1 MPIAAGSVS
10 ASLNLPH
17 VVFYATF
24 SGIYPYYYQRWRMTT
39 TDKQEIDADWFK
51 DKLSE
56 QRKSLRGLA
65 RHMEMDPSAVSR
77 MLSGQRR
84 MQVQEANQIAL
95 FLGTTVSEV
104 LNHAGM
110 AVDLDGQPT
119 RILLAATID
128 ERGYLHRLM
137 DPKPLPQSVIERA
150 QAAIGKSNRKV
161 IAAQV
166 RASSGPLAVMDDAV
180 VLFNHTDI
188 VEPAAIGSLSICRN
202 REGDQV
208 MVKLERSRKTG
219 EATVRCAA
227 DVQKE
232 AQLVTATPV
241 LAIIP

>member
-1 MPIAAGSVS
+1 
-10 ASLNLPH
+10 
-17 VVFYATF
+17 
-24 SGIYPYYYQRWRMTT
+24 MTT
-39 TDKQEIDADWFK
+39 TEKHEIDADWFK

-56 QRKSLRGLA
+56 KRTSLRGLA

-84 MQVQEANQIAL
+84 MQVQEASQIAL

-104 LNHAGM
+104 LSHAGLS
-110 AVDLDGQPT
+110 VDLDGQPT

-128 ERGYLHRLM
+128 ERGHLHKLM
-137 DPKPLPQSVIERA
+137 EAKPLPQSIIERA
-150 QAAIGKSNRKV
+150 QAAIGPTNRKV

-188 VEPAAIGSLSICRN
+188 VEPAAIGGLVIGRTK
-202 REGDQV
+202 EGQQFFGKV
-208 MVKLERSRKTG
+208 ERARKTG
-219 EATVRCAA
+219 EAHVLCITGSSG
-227 DVQKE
+227 E
-232 AQLVTATPV
+232 YQLVTATPV